1 MLLQMAIIS
10 FFLWLSSIPLYLVQ
24 FIVYMYHMFFIHLSV
39 DEHLVCF
46 QVLAVV
52 NSAPMNIEVNVSF
65 LIGVFC
71 LNVCPKVGLL
81 DHMATLYFFEES
93 SNCSC

>member
-1 MLLQMAIIS
+1 MLLQMAVIS

-24 FIVYMYHMFFIHLSV
+24 FIVYMYHMFFSHLSV

-46 QVLAVV
+46 QVLDVV
-52 NSAPMNIEVNVSF
+52 NSAPMNIAVHISF
-65 LIGVFC
+65 LIRVFC

-81 DHMATLYFFEES
+81 DHMATLHFFEES